1 MMGEDRTAATSQHKP
16 VQILVPFVLLQL
28 KKKKKKKQKTQTN
41 KPAQCGFAFFFFF
54 NVQNKIALRFPTHM
68 SKCEPTRTFQGLVVN
83 FQNRGEENGND
94 R

>member
-1 MMGEDRTAATSQHKP
+1 MGEDRTAATSQHKP

-28 KKKKKKKQKTQTN
+28 KKKKKKKTKNPNKQTSSVWV
-41 KPAQCGFAFFFFF
+41 CLFFFF